1 MEYENKLNTFL
12 SNPKNISYTLDFT
25 RDQKLGIQILDVLD
39 IITQLKQERSLLN
52 RKNLI

>member
-25 RDQKLGIQILDVLD
+25 RDQKIGYTD
-39 IITQLKQERSLLN
+39 IRCPRYNNSIKTGEKSS
-52 RKNLI
+52 